1 MNMISMDH
9 PCQDGDPAFAE
20 SLRVALRGTPVNVS
34 ILTTRDRTGVSHGLA
49 VTTAVP
55 FSTYRPA
62 IIVAVKH
69 SASAYPAIRDSSY
82 FCLNQIAAEEFDL
95 LDRFS
100 RSDLRASRFTKGR
113 WSIGPH
119 GLPYLDSA
127 TACFFCDVNGAHAHE
142 DQTVFIGSIIGVRNN
157 RDGND
162 RREPLIWLNGQA
174 ARLAGRE
181 YA

>member
-1 MNMISMDH
+1 MSNPAL
-9 PCQDGDPAFAE
+9 PCREADPDFAE
-20 SLRVALRGTPVNVS
+20 SLRVALRATPVNVA
-34 ILTTRDRTGVSHGLA
+34 ILTTRDRLGVNHGLA

-55 FSTYRPA
+55 FSTRHPA

-82 FCLNQIAAEEFDL
+82 FCLNQIAAEEIDL

-100 RSDLRASRFTKGR
+100 RSDLRAQRFATGR
-113 WSIGPH
+113 WSVGPH

-127 TACFFCDVNGAHAHE
+127 TACFFCDVQGAHAHE
-142 DQTVFIGSIIGVRNN
+142 DQTVFIGRIIGVRLDQDDDVC
-157 RDGND
+157 RD
-162 RREPLIWLNGQA
+162 PLIWINGRA
-174 ARLAGRE
+174 ARLAGTE

>member
-1 MNMISMDH
+1 MIMPAHALPSRDS
-9 PCQDGDPAFAE
+9 DPDFSE
-20 SLRVALRGTPVNVS
+20 SLRMALRATPVNVS
-34 ILTTRDRTGVSHGLA
+34 ILTTRDRAGVNHGLA

-55 FSTYRPA
+55 FSTHRPA
-62 IIVAVKH
+62 MIVAVKH

-82 FCLNQIAAEEFDL
+82 FCLNQIAAEEIDL

-100 RSDLRASRFTKGR
+100 RSDLRAQRFASGR
-113 WSIGPH
+113 WSVGPH

-127 TACFFCDVNGAHAHE
+127 TACFFCDVQGAHAHE
-142 DQTVFIGSIIGVRNN
+142 DQTVFIGRIDGVRLGQ
-157 RDGND
+157 DGQD
-162 RREPLIWLNGQA
+162 RREPLIWINGRA

>member
-1 MNMISMDH
+1 MISCVH
-9 PCQDGDPAFAE
+9 PCQDGDPEFSE
-20 SLRVALRGTPVNVS
+20 TLRGALRHTPVNVS
-34 ILTTRDRTGVSHGLA
+34 ILTTRDRARISHGLA

-55 FSTYRPA
+55 FSTDRPA

-69 SASAYPAIRDSSY
+69 SASAYPAILECNY
-82 FCLNQIAAEEFDL
+82 FCLNQIAADEIDL

-100 RSDLRASRFTKGR
+100 RSDLRASRFANGR

-127 TACFFCDVNGAHAHE
+127 MACFFCDVQGAHAHE
-142 DQTVFIGSIIGVRNN
+142 DQTVFIGRIVGVRLNHP
-157 RDGND
+157 GND
-162 RREPLIWLNGQA
+162 RREPLIWINGRA
-174 ARLAGRE
+174 ARLAGSE

>member
-1 MNMISMDH
+1 MN
-9 PCQDGDPAFAE
+9 
-20 SLRVALRGTPVNVS
+20 
-34 ILTTRDRTGVSHGLA
+34 HGIA

-69 SASAYPAIRDSSY
+69 SASAYPAIRDSNY
-82 FCLNQIAAEEFDL
+82 FCLNQIAADEIDL

-100 RSDLRASRFTKGR
+100 RSDLRSSRFATGR
-113 WSIGPH
+113 WSVGPF

-127 TACFFCDVNGAHAHE
+127 TTNFFCDVQGAHAHE
-142 DQTVFIGSIIGVRNN
+142 AQTVFIGRIVGVRLGNC
-157 RDGND
+157 GND
-162 RREPLIWLNGQA
+162 KRDPLMWINGRA
-174 ARLAGRE
+174 ARLVGKE